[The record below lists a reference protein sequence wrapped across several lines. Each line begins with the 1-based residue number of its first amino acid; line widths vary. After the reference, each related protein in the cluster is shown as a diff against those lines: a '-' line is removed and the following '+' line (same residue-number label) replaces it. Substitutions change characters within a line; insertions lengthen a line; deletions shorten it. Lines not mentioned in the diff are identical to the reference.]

1 MPKVDPVI
9 LQLRADIADYNSR
22 LSAAQRLTDQKLDAI
37 ERRAAQMGKGVN
49 QSFLLSTAAMTA
61 FAASAATIAA
71 GKVFLGIADQ
81 AKQLSAQLKLATEN
95 FGSFGKAQADVFRIS
110 QDTRTELDATT
121 KLYAAFAR
129 NANDLGISQEQVSRM
144 TQTVAESFKISGAG
158 ASESA
163 NAIRQLVQA
172 FQSGVLRGDEFNSV
186 MENAPRLAKLMAD
199 SLGVPVGSLRAMA
212 EEGKLTADKLVKAF
226 SDTRFT
232 DELDRQFKEIPVTF
246 DDAMVRVKNAA
257 IETFGAF
264 DRGGQ
269 FSQAIAN
276 FVSDGAEGFGD
287 MGGSAEAAGRRMS
300 SEFSGVIAVL
310 AELNWWANQVT
321 GALQRMSGMS
331 PQAFGNAT
339 DMIRTAAFRAI
350 PGVGSLMQVR
360 EGSTYQG
367 ASQQRQAQLTLGA
380 LNRSLANSGIG
391 KINSAA
397 LGALGARQQA
407 MRNKWGGV
415 FGVGAGGARPAVAA
429 PKGGGGR
436 RAGGGRAAKSP
447 LDPEAFADAEAKLND
462 QILALKTDEARTLE
476 AKATAEMARLAAA
489 LDVQLAEI
497 NGNEKF
503 TADQKAILAGRANIV
518 NALEVAKVVQERD
531 NEIAKRSAEE
541 RAKMA
546 ERESAQRS
554 LEIDA
559 LQAQAEIADTA
570 KDRRE
575 IEQRILELQQEEEKA
590 RLEAMIA
597 AGQIADAS
605 KARAALE
612 AKQAAD
618 RTGLGRSQ
626 QGPLAAYARSLN
638 SQDIGT
644 LVEQYAVDE
653 LQSVRD
659 SLHQSIS
666 DFIGTKD
673 PLINGLINILIE
685 QVIIRPLANALSK
698 VQIGGGGGGGG
709 GVFGAILGGITSIF
723 GPGTFGGGPNPDG
736 TISLKSSLKGRAS
749 GGFVAPGELYRVNE
763 GASPGRVEA
772 FMSRDGGKIIPL
784 GQMNSTVGGPQ
795 QQSGAI
801 ATVRLELSGDID
813 ARIEQVSGPVA
824 VQVVRASAPSIINAS
839 ARETMARARRPKI

>member
-37 ERRAAQMGKGVN
+37 EKRAGAMGKGVN
-49 QSFLLSTAAMTA
+49 QSFLLSTSALTK
-61 FAASAATIAA
+61 FASAATALAA
-71 GKVFLGIADQ
+71 GRAFLNIADQ
-81 AKQLSAQLKLATEN
+81 SKQMAAQLRLATKE
-95 FGSFGKAQADVFRIS
+95 FGDFGQAQADVFRIS
-110 QDTRTELDATT
+110 QDTRTDLDATT

-129 NANDLGISQEQVSRM
+129 NANDLGISQEQVARM
-144 TQTVAESFKISGAG
+144 TQTVGESFKISGAG
-158 ASESA
+158 AGESA
-163 NAIRQLVQA
+163 DAIRQLVQA

-199 SLGVPVGSLRAMA
+199 SLNVPIGSLRAMA
-212 EEGKLTADKLVKAF
+212 EDGQLTADKLVKAF
-226 SDTRFT
+226 SDPRFT
-232 DELDRQFKEIPVTF
+232 AELDRQFKEIPVTF
-246 DDAMVRVKNAA
+246 DDAMTRVRNAA
-257 IETFGAF
+257 IKVFGEF

-276 FVSDGAEGFGD
+276 FVSDGAAGFGELESSAASF
-287 MGGSAEAAGRRMS
+287 GQAVSAEIAG
-300 SEFSGVIAVL
+300 II
-310 AELNWWANQVT
+310 
-321 GALQRMSGMS
+321 GAFQG
-331 PQAFGNAT
+331 
-339 DMIRTAAFRAI
+339 
-350 PGVGSLMQVR
+350 LMQVIQFTKGLLSGLSMGATDGIDWTKAYLYTLPGGIALQGVR
-360 EGSTYQG
+360 NSQQYQG
-367 ASQQRQAQLTLGA
+367 AASQRAAELSVG
-380 LNRSLANSGIG
+380 GITNAA
-391 KINSAA
+391 KTA
-397 LGALGARQQA
+397 LGNPEPWYGKRGAPRA
-407 MRNKWGGV
+407 T
-415 FGVGAGGARPAVAA
+415 PAIAA
-429 PKGGGGR
+429 PKGGGGKGR
-436 RAGGGRAAKSP
+436 GGGRGRTAKSP

-462 QILALKTDEARTLE
+462 EILRLKAGEADTLQQ
-476 AKATAEMARLAAA
+476 KANAEMARLAAA
-489 LDVQLAEI
+489 LDVQIAEI

-518 NALEVAKVVQERD
+518 NALEVAKVIHERD
-531 NEIAKRSAEE
+531 NELAKQAADD
-541 RAKMA
+541 RAKD
-546 ERESAQRS
+546 EDRKSAARS

-559 LQAQAEIADTA
+559 LQAQAELADTA

-597 AGQIADAS
+597 AGQIADAA

-618 RTGLGRSQ
+618 RTSLGRSQ

-638 SQDIGT
+638 RQDVPT
-644 LVEQYAVDE
+644 LIEQYVVDE

-673 PLINGLINILIE
+673 PLINGLIDILID

-698 VQIGGGGGGGG
+698 VQIGNTGGGGL
-709 GVFGAILGGITSIF
+709 FGAILGGIGSL
-723 GPGTFGGGPNPDG
+723 FGGGG
-736 TISLKSSLKGRAS
+736 SSKAALKGRAS
-749 GGFVAPGELYRVNE
+749 GGFVAPGEIYRVNE

>member
-37 ERRAAQMGKGVN
+37 ERRAASMGKGVN
-49 QSFLLSTAAMTA
+49 QSFLLSTTAMTK
-61 FAASAATIAA
+61 FATSATAIAA
-71 GKVFLGIADQ
+71 GRAFLGIADQ

-95 FGSFGKAQADVFRIS
+95 FGSFGKAQSDVFRIS
-110 QDTRTELDATT
+110 QDTRTDLDATT

-129 NANDLGISQEQVSRM
+129 NANDLGISQEQVARM
-144 TQTVAESFKISGAG
+144 TQTVGESFKISGAG
-158 ASESA
+158 AGESA
-163 NAIRQLVQA
+163 DAIRQLVQA

-199 SLGVPVGSLRAMA
+199 SLNVPIGSLRAMA
-212 EEGKLTADKLVKAF
+212 EDGQLTADKLVKAF
-226 SDTRFT
+226 SDPRFT
-232 DELDRQFKEIPVTF
+232 AELDRQFKEIPVTF
-246 DDAMVRVKNAA
+246 DDAMTRVRNAA
-257 IETFGAF
+257 IKVFGEF

-276 FVSDGAEGFGD
+276 FVSDGAAGFGELESSAASF
-287 MGGSAEAAGRRMS
+287 GQAVSAEIAG
-300 SEFSGVIAVL
+300 II
-310 AELNWWANQVT
+310 
-321 GALQRMSGMS
+321 GAFQG
-331 PQAFGNAT
+331 
-339 DMIRTAAFRAI
+339 
-350 PGVGSLMQVR
+350 LMQVIQFTKGLLSGLSMGATDGIDWTKAYLYTLPGGIALQGAR
-360 EGSTYQG
+360 NSQQYQG
-367 ASQQRQAQLTLGA
+367 AASQRAAELSVG
-380 LNRSLANSGIG
+380 GITNAA
-391 KINSAA
+391 KTA
-397 LGALGARQQA
+397 LGNPEPWYGKRGAPRA
-407 MRNKWGGV
+407 T
-415 FGVGAGGARPAVAA
+415 PAIAA
-429 PKGGGGR
+429 PKGGGGKGR
-436 RAGGGRAAKSP
+436 GGGRGRTAKSP

-462 QILALKTDEARTLE
+462 EILRLKAGEADTLQQ
-476 AKATAEMARLAAA
+476 KANAEMARLAAA
-489 LDVQLAEI
+489 LDVQIAEI

-518 NALEVAKVVQERD
+518 NALEVAKVIHERD
-531 NEIAKRSAEE
+531 NELAKQAADD
-541 RAKMA
+541 RAKD
-546 ERESAQRS
+546 EDRKSAARS

-559 LQAQAEIADTA
+559 LQAQAELADTA

-597 AGQIADAS
+597 AGQIADAA

-618 RTGLGRSQ
+618 RTSLGRSQ

-638 SQDIGT
+638 RQDVPT
-644 LVEQYAVDE
+644 LIEQYVVDE

-698 VQIGGGGGGGG
+698 VQIGNTGGGGL
-709 GVFGAILGGITSIF
+709 FGAILGGIGSL
-723 GPGTFGGGPNPDG
+723 FGGGG
-736 TISLKSSLKGRAS
+736 SSKAALKGRAS

-784 GQMNSTVGGPQ
+784 GQMNSVVGGPQ

-813 ARIEQVSGPVA
+813 ARIQQVSGPVA

>member
-61 FAASAATIAA
+61 FAASAASIAA

-110 QDTRTELDATT
+110 QDTRTDLDATT

-129 NANDLGISQEQVSRM
+129 NANDLGISQEQVARM
-144 TQTVAESFKISGAG
+144 TQTVGESFKISGAG
-158 ASESA
+158 AGESA
-163 NAIRQLVQA
+163 DAIRQLVQA

-199 SLGVPVGSLRAMA
+199 SLNVPIGSLRAMA
-212 EEGKLTADKLVKAF
+212 EDGQLTADKLVKAF
-226 SDTRFT
+226 SDPRFT
-232 DELDRQFKEIPVTF
+232 AELDRQFKEIPVTF
-246 DDAMVRVKNAA
+246 DDAMTRVRNAA
-257 IETFGAF
+257 IKVFGEF

-276 FVSDGAEGFGD
+276 FVSDGAAGFGELESSAASF
-287 MGGSAEAAGRRMS
+287 GQAVSAEIAG
-300 SEFSGVIAVL
+300 II
-310 AELNWWANQVT
+310 
-321 GALQRMSGMS
+321 GAFQG
-331 PQAFGNAT
+331 
-339 DMIRTAAFRAI
+339 
-350 PGVGSLMQVR
+350 LMQVIQFTKGLLSGLSMGATDGIDWTKAYLYTLPGGIALQGAR
-360 EGSTYQG
+360 NSQQYQG
-367 ASQQRQAQLTLGA
+367 AASQRAAELSVG
-380 LNRSLANSGIG
+380 GITNAA
-391 KINSAA
+391 KTA
-397 LGALGARQQA
+397 LGNPEPWYGKRGAPRA
-407 MRNKWGGV
+407 T
-415 FGVGAGGARPAVAA
+415 PAIAA

-436 RAGGGRAAKSP
+436 RGGAGRTAKSP

-462 QILALKTDEARTLE
+462 EILRLKAGEADTLQQ
-476 AKATAEMARLAAA
+476 KANAEMARLAAA
-489 LDVQLAEI
+489 LDVQIAEI

-518 NALEVAKVVQERD
+518 NALEVAKVIHERD
-531 NEIAKRSAEE
+531 NELAKQAADD
-541 RAKMA
+541 RAKD
-546 ERESAQRS
+546 EDRKSAARS

-559 LQAQAEIADTA
+559 LQAQAELADTA

-597 AGQIADAS
+597 AGQIADAA

-618 RTGLGRSQ
+618 RTSLGRSQ

-638 SQDIGT
+638 RQDVPT
-644 LVEQYAVDE
+644 LIEQYVVDE

-784 GQMNSTVGGPQ
+784 GQMNSVVGGPQ